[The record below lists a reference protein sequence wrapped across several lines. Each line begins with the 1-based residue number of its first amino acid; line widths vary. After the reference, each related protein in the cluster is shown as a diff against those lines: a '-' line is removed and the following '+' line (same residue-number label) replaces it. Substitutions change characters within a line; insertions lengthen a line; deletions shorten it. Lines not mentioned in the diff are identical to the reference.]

1 MAGRENLQ
9 TMGGLGIHIL
19 KACSSAEEKAK
30 NSHVTKAQTMGPSE
44 WQRGIQHCQV
54 LSMK

>member
-1 MAGRENLQ
+1 
-9 TMGGLGIHIL
+9 
-19 KACSSAEEKAK
+19 
-30 NSHVTKAQTMGPSE
+30 VTKAQTMGPSE